1 MNEPLEE
8 TDVSMLYGSYS
19 LSYKKKN
26 FNVGSP
32 SVYVL
37 PLLING

>member
-8 TDVSMLYGSYS
+8 TDVSMLYGSYA

-26 FNVGSP
+26 FNVGGSFCIC
-32 SVYVL
+32 VAFT
-37 PLLING
+37 G